1 MTLLRRYRSYSLPP
15 TTHANLLDTARRT
28 QGRDIE
34 AVEAEYCFYIETDR
48 EFRNEELR
56 VLDWLLCETFERDR
70 YGLASFLDDR
80 LGEILEVGPRMTF
93 TTAWSTN
100 AVSICHACGLTSAR
114 RIERSRRYLLRTG
127 NRIDDDARSVVL
139 ASVHDR
145 MTECPYPE
153 PLTDFA
159 SGLTPAAFG
168 TVPVMADGRA
178 ALERINDELGLAFDD
193 WDLDFY
199 TALFRD
205 RIGRDPT
212 DVECFDIAQSN
223 SEHSRHWFFKGRLV
237 IDGEEMPKHLFQVV
251 REPYEANPNNSVIA
265 FHDNSSAI
273 RGFPVTAL
281 VSADPCGPSPLVDRE
296 LDLDVRHSPAP
307 RPAPAAAS
315 ATSTPPAAARWSW
328 RAPPPTAS
336 ATSGC
341 PATISPGKIR
351 SFTTRRTSRRP
362 WRSRSTPRTAHPT
375 TATSSVSP

>member
-1 MTLLRRYRSYSLPP
+1 MPLLRRYRSYNLPP
-15 TTHANLLDTARRT
+15 TTHASLLDTALRNH
-28 QGRDIE
+28 GPEIE
-34 AVEAEYCFYIETDR
+34 AVEAEYCFYIETGRD
-48 EFRNEELR
+48 FRNQELR
-56 VLDWLLCETFERDR
+56 VLDWLLSETFEPDR

-80 LGEILEVGPRMTF
+80 FGEILEVGPRMTF

-100 AVSICHACGLTSAR
+100 AVSICQACGLTSAR

-127 NRIDDDARSVVL
+127 DPISDDTRNAVL
-139 ASVHDR
+139 ASLHDR

-159 SGLTPAAFG
+159 SGVTPAPVD
-168 TVPVMADGRA
+168 TVPVMSEGRA
-178 ALERINDELGLAFDD
+178 ALEHINNELGLAFDD

-273 RGFPVTAL
+273 RGFPTIAL
-281 VSADPCGPSPLVDRE
+281 VSTDPRGPSPLVDRE
-296 LDLDVRHSPAP
+296 LDLDVIPVSYTHL
-307 RPAPAAAS
+307 
-315 ATSTPPAAARWSW
+315 
-328 RAPPPTAS
+328 RAHET
-336 ATSGC
+336 
-341 PATISPGKIR
+341 
-351 SFTTRRTSRRP
+351 
-362 WRSRSTPRTAHPT
+362 
-375 TATSSVSP
+375 